1 MLVDEADA
9 PRRESS
15 GYPDGNFG
23 LTISATDLSCR
34 SNDHTNSQGHYD
46 YHAHAQVYSGGADP
60 LGSQGY
66 ASAVENILPALRRGP
81 RSQKLAGVF
90 VYGLKFRGRPD
101 EEILTR
107 KR

>member
-9 PRRESS
+9 ASSESAV
-15 GYPDGNFG
+15 YPAGNFG
-23 LTISATDLSCR
+23 LTNSATDLSC
-34 SNDHTNSQGHYD
+34 SGNDDHDSQGYYD
-46 YHAHAQVYSGGADP
+46 YDAHAQVHVGGADP

-90 VYGLKFRGRPD
+90 VYGPNFQGRPE
-101 EEILTR
+101 EEILTTG
-107 KR
+107 